1 MSVAPEKAEA
11 WQQAL
16 DQAGGA
22 GPAIPAQRL
31 GQVQA
36 SPDLVISQADQA
48 LVQLPI
54 SELKESYEQ
63 AIPRRMATGV

>member
-1 MSVAPEKAEA
+1 
-11 WQQAL
+11 
-16 DQAGGA
+16 
-22 GPAIPAQRL
+22 
-31 GQVQA
+31 
-36 SPDLVISQADQA
+36 